1 MKLVSRACLIMPSRK
16 LPGQLKEVHRIG
28 ARFDG
33 YNQRTSTAPEF
44 SSRRPRN
51 DGMVHEFYWQKAST
65 KPASALNTSE
75 ADTFHRSSQAILEEA
90 FRKAKEI
97 FTDEASLDESS
108 RRLLENGTSMQ
119 DVHRSLLQAQDVYV
133 SNPQCKARKWLVA
146 LSERIT
152 YYGQIFDVLVQHH
165 PEYVSLAWGAFKLV
179 FIVSLA
185 WGP

>member
-1 MKLVSRACLIMPSRK
+1 
-16 LPGQLKEVHRIG
+16 
-28 ARFDG
+28 
-33 YNQRTSTAPEF
+33 
-44 SSRRPRN
+44 
-51 DGMVHEFYWQKAST
+51 MVHEFYWQEASI
-65 KPASALNTSE
+65 KPAKARNASE
-75 ADTFHRSSQAILEEA
+75 ADTFRTSSQTILKEA

-119 DVHRSLLQAQDVYV
+119 DVLREILQAQDVYV

-165 PEYVSLAWGAFKLV
+165 PEYVSLAWGAFKFV
-179 FIVSLA
+179 FIVSLG
-185 WGP
+185 WGG